1 MRNILKIEIK
11 RALTGWGFLLSLIP
25 GMVCV
30 LYKNYQIYAQNSKF
44 EGMGY
49 YLSFNKRTF
58 FDTWM
63 LGYLD
68 STVLYMFYFL
78 GIIVALPYGISYYQD
93 RKKGIIKNICVRT
106 EKKKYLLSKYIAVFL
121 SGGIAAAIP
130 VIIDFLIVRLYNP
143 IDFLRI
149 SGTVLNSI
157 TEWNV
162 FIIDHL
168 YLSAVIFVLLW
179 FVFGGALATT
189 SLMAATFAD
198 NFFTIQLT
206 PFFVMMVLFYLPTVI
221 GGNSQRFFP
230 FAFLTL
236 FGNSNPF
243 IALGFSLVIVFL
255 TFIVFISRSIRKDIL

>member
-1 MRNILKIEIK
+1 MRKILKIEIK

-25 GMVCV
+25 GMGCV
-30 LYKNYQIYAQNSKF
+30 LYKNYQIYAQNSKL
-44 EGMGY
+44 ENMGY
-49 YLSFNKRTF
+49 YLSFSKSTF
-58 FDTWM
+58 YNTWI
-63 LGYLD
+63 LGHLD

-106 EKKKYLLSKYIAVFL
+106 EKNKYLISKYIAVFL

-143 IDFLRI
+143 FDFLRI
-149 SGTVLNSI
+149 NGTVLNSI

-168 YLSAVIFVLLW
+168 YLSAVIFAVLW

-198 NFFTIQLT
+198 NIFTIQLT
-206 PFFVMMVLFYLPTVI
+206 PFFIMMVLFYMPTVI
-221 GGNSQRFFP
+221 GGNSRKYFP
-230 FAFLTL
+230 FSFLTL
-236 FGNSNPF
+236 FGDSNPF
-243 IALGFSLVIVFL
+243 IAIGFSLVIIVI
-255 TFIVFISRSIRKDIL
+255 TFAIFTGKGLRRDIL